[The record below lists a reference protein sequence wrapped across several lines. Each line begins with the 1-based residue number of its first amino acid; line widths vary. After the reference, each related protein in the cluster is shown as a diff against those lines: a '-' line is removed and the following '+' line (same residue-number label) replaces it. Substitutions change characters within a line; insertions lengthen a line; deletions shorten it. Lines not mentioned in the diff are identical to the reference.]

1 MIHVQ
6 STCACVQ
13 PHLRFAASAA
23 YPQDSQAA
31 AGLIGWAFSLGG
43 IAFDL
48 GIVVPLLLS
57 TELNRSASSRKHW
70 RCKPSLFP
78 FGSCSN
84 TQPARIIRGRRRS
97 ILADC
102 SSTLAS
108 AQRVRASESKYS
120 SWRGL
125 LLLCDGNFHDL
136 QGTCLVGS
144 D

>member
-1 MIHVQ
+1 MIHMQ
-6 STCACVQ
+6 STCACVCT
-13 PHLRFAASAA
+13 FAASAA

-70 RCKPSLFP
+70 RCKPSSFP